1 MTVKLS
7 VIVPIYNMALWLREC
22 LESVRLSAVRLVQE
36 APGDRLV
43 EIVCVDDGSTDGSG
57 VVIDEFADGG
67 AQVAGV
73 SWRVIRQ
80 DNRGVS
86 AARNAGLDVA
96 TGDFI
101 AFVDG
106 DDTVAETWLMEL
118 WQAVSRPGVEMVRGR
133 WTGEGRVDAGD
144 DIAGVCRHGYACIS
158 CYRRETI
165 GATRFVDGLG
175 FAEDLVFNL
184 ELLAKGVR
192 FARCA
197 CVGYHYRQRSDSART
212 REVSGDEW
220 LKLVDGCERV
230 LDKADASQRSEWIAP
245 VSRMLLDHIGRWAA
259 WGRRRAGERELRR
272 RLRAMRRTGRLV
284 IRATKFKYWFP
295 LWCYLELGWRTPV
308 KALQLVIGVERWRR
322 KHMSM

>member
-1 MTVKLS
+1 MKLS
-7 VIVPIYNMALWLREC
+7 VIVSVYNMAPWLREC
-22 LESVRLSAVRLVQE
+22 LESVRLSAVRLVRE
-36 APGDRLV
+36 APDDRLV

-57 VVIDEFADGG
+57 VMIDEFAEGG
-67 AQVAGV
+67 SQTAGV

-86 AARNAGLDVA
+86 AARNAGLDAA

-106 DDTVAETWLMEL
+106 DDTVAESWLTEL
-118 WQAVSRPGVEMVRGR
+118 WQTVSRPGVEMVRGR
-133 WTGEGRVDAGD
+133 WTGEEQREVGD
-144 DIAGVCRHGYACIS
+144 DVAGVCRHGYVWIS

-165 GATRFVDGLG
+165 GETRFVDGLG

-184 ELLAKGVR
+184 ELLAKGAC
-192 FARCA
+192 FARCD

-220 LKLVDGCERV
+220 LKLVDGCERA
-230 LDKADASQRSEWIAP
+230 LEKAGASRWPEWIVP
-245 VSRMLLDHIGRWAA
+245 ISRMLLDHVGRWAA
-259 WGRRRAGERELRR
+259 WGRRRDGERELRG
-272 RLRAMRRTGRLV
+272 RLQTMRRAGRLV
-284 IRATKFKYWFP
+284 IRATKPKYWLP

-308 KALQLVIGVERWRR
+308 KALQFVIGVERWRR
-322 KHMSM
+322 KRMSM